1 MIPSAV
7 PVLTSSHDPR
17 STSLRAGSPLRSPR
31 CSGQAPVRPRR
42 HAGTAMPCPYM
53 GLGGK
58 GGRPG
63 KASPPRTGCRA
74 LPARNAGSPH
84 KPGQSA
90 ALRNRRADSAPQS
103 AATGRFSFPC
113 PHAIV
118 LAAGGFFYVS
128 Q

>member
-1 MIPSAV
+1 MSE
-7 PVLTSSHDPR
+7 LK
-17 STSLRAGSPLRSPR
+17 LRPPKA
-31 CSGQAPVRPRR
+31 
-42 HAGTAMPCPYM
+42 AGTAMPCPYK

-58 GGRPG
+58 GGRRR
-63 KASPPRTGCRA
+63 KASLPRTGCRA

-84 KPGQSA
+84 KPGQST

-113 PHAIV
+113 AHAIV